1 METLRTYLNS
11 LSRDEQDEYA
21 VRSGTTVG
29 YLRKA
34 LSTKEKIA
42 ESTAI
47 ALDRES
53 GGEVPVEDVRP
64 DVDWGYLRGSSA
76 KASRLTTNRSSG

>member
-1 METLRTYLNS
+1 MESLRTYLNS
-11 LSRDEQDEYA
+11 LDRDAQEAYA
-21 VRSGTTVG
+21 ERCDTSIG

-34 LSTKEKIA
+34 LSTKERIA

-53 GGEVPVEDVRP
+53 GGVVPVEDIRP
-64 DVDWGYLRGSSA
+64 DVDWSYLRGTS
-76 KASRLTTNRSSG
+76 KRGSRLTTSRRTG